1 MPINKPRFG
10 KPRTDRQRADAT
22 IYRLGRFHKGVA
34 YLDTLQKFLATT
46 NNLLMYEVK
55 IGKERIRAD
64 RLKERYDNDN
74 PSTTSGS

>member
-1 MPINKPRFG
+1 MPMNKPRLG
-10 KPRTDRQRADAT
+10 KPRTARQRADAT

-64 RLKERYDNDN
+64 RLKERYDNPD
-74 PSTTSGS
+74 TTSGS